1 MGIPVAGSDEAR
13 FCCWYLAIVY
23 VEEPSYDR
31 TLTVLRRARVR
42 VVGFPLEDDGP
53 DVEAVDAW
61 LKGGERS
68 VLFYLIPDFQNPS
81 GAVLSRQK
89 RQCIAELAQEY
100 EFWIIEDIPY
110 RKLRYRGEDLAT
122 LFDLA
127 PDRVIQMSSY
137 SKLISLGLRVGY
149 AIVPELLAGR
159 VAKVAEDT

>member
-61 LKGGERS
+61 LKCGERS
-68 VLFYLIPDFQNPS
+68 
-81 GAVLSRQK
+81 VLSRQK
-89 RQCIAELAQEY
+89 RQRIAELSQEY